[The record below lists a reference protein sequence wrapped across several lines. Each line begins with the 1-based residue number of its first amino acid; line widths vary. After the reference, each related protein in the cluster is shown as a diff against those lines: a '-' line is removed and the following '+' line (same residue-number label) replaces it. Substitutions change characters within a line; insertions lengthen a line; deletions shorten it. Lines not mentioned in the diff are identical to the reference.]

1 MFCESEYLRYFIL
14 GQLISKPGYGRMLQN
29 FYVDNW
35 RAYASES
42 TFQVLNSRVGS
53 ENYQQTLVK
62 VRNASQGQT
71 P

>member
-1 MFCESEYLRYFIL
+1 
-14 GQLISKPGYGRMLQN
+14 MLQN